1 MEDWLVNLIIGLT
14 GAILGFVGGFLTKSI
29 SIRIKQKAKGNNNK
43 QQIQIG
49 DISNG
54 K

>member
-1 MEDWLVNLIIGLT
+1 MDDWLVNLIIGLT
-14 GAILGFVGGFLTKSI
+14 GTILGFLGGFLTKSI
-29 SIRIKQKAKGNNNK
+29 NIKNKQKSKGINNK

-49 DISNG
+49 DVTNG